1 MIDHVVSKSG
11 YLIRLTAERWTHITE
26 EHCELAG
33 LLPDSSETGE
43 TGGKSATGRDRA
55 HTSRESRSSR
65 LSRATPPF
73 CDEKSAVAFKKEAG
87 MAIADIQEYL
97 KLIPAVNRSPQH
109 AVWLTYDAEADSLY
123 VNFKKPSHATDSE
136 MTDDDV
142 IIRYEGEEIIGFTVL
157 HAGKRMKKTA

>member
-1 MIDHVVSKSG
+1 
-11 YLIRLTAERWTHITE
+11 
-26 EHCELAG
+26 
-33 LLPDSSETGE
+33 
-43 TGGKSATGRDRA
+43 
-55 HTSRESRSSR
+55 
-65 LSRATPPF
+65 
-73 CDEKSAVAFKKEAG
+73 

-123 VNFKKPSHATDSE
+123 VNFKKPGHATESE

-157 HAGKRMKKTA
+157 HASKRMKKSA